1 MTVRRLFSSCA
12 TKLAVL
18 FASSRLF
25 ERDSVSLAAIGC
37 FWVLEPRLDFFRA
50 IVPVV
55 RKGSSA
61 EQTNAYCYGQAQS
74 IRAKHYCVPA
84 FSVVFI
90 QMPPIRESDDFQA
103 MIANAPEG
111 IIVYNFETFLY
122 LNPFAA
128 ERLGAKAESLVGQ
141 PIMHFV
147 HPQSRP
153 LVVERLRQLAVT
165 GRAGPAMDVTFVSR
179 SGTVIPAEI
188 VNVPI
193 TFDGQP
199 AILGLIRD
207 ISQRLDAQR
216 ALRESEER
224 FANAFRLSPHGMAF
238 VALDGRWL
246 RANSALCEILGYSEE
261 ELREIDFQAVTH
273 PDDVAE
279 DLAHLSRL
287 LSGEVSS
294 YHRVKRY
301 YRKDRRLIWV
311 SVAISAVHDA
321 AGAPLYYVGQIE
333 DITLQR
339 QHQQQSL
346 QAERLGGIA
355 ETTIAVAH
363 EMNNVLTALTM
374 NAELLANDAS
384 PEEMPGLAAEVL
396 SAANRIA
403 SIVQRL
409 RRVSDLKSVEYLGDK
424 KMLDLSS
431 GPHKAQKAS

>member
-1 MTVRRLFSSCA
+1 MGKA
-12 TKLAVL
+12 L
-18 FASSRLF
+18 FAFTCSPSSLLHMASTP
-25 ERDSVSLAAIGC
+25 D
-37 FWVLEPRLDFFRA
+37 
-50 IVPVV
+50 
-55 RKGSSA
+55 
-61 EQTNAYCYGQAQS
+61 
-74 IRAKHYCVPA
+74 
-84 FSVVFI
+84 
-90 QMPPIRESDDFQA
+90 SDDFKA

-128 ERLGAKAESLVGQ
+128 ERLGDDAAALVGQ
-141 PIMHFV
+141 RIMDFV
-147 HPQSRP
+147 HPESRQ
-153 LVVERLRQLAVT
+153 LVVERLRKFAST
-165 GRAGPAMDVTFVSR
+165 GVAGPAMDVRFVSR
-179 SGTVIPAEI
+179 SGTVIPSEI
-188 VNVPI
+188 INGPTI
-193 TFDGQP
+193 FQGQP
-199 AILGLIRD
+199 ALLGLIRD
-207 ISQRLDAQR
+207 ISKRLEAER

-246 RANSALCEILGYSEE
+246 RANNALCDILGYSEE
-261 ELREIDFQAVTH
+261 ELRQMDFQAVTH

-279 DLAHLSRL
+279 DLAQLGRL
-287 LSGEVSS
+287 VSGEVSS

-301 YRKDRRLIWV
+301 YRKDARVIWV
-311 SVAISAVHDA
+311 SLAISAVHDA
-321 AGAPLYYVGQIE
+321 SGAPIYFVGQIQ

-339 QHQQQSL
+339 QDQQQSL

-374 NAELLANDAS
+374 NAELLAHEAS
-384 PEEMPGLAAEVL
+384 PEEIPGLAGEVL

-409 RRVSDLKSVEYLGDK
+409 RRVSDLKSVEYLGET

-431 GPHKAQKAS
+431 GPHKVQKVS